1 MPFPDWFGSGQ
12 NEAVFLRRLLDHVS
26 DCLVAVDT
34 EGRVVLINE
43 PYCRLLG
50 GRQEDFIG
58 RHITEVV
65 SEKTRL
71 HLVAQGE
78 AVVTGVPLEVRGQQL
93 FARQVPVYQD
103 DRIIGAVG
111 LALFSNLNALK
122 KAVALAAQQDLSI
135 RSAGSGWVARHGVQ
149 DLIGTGARMD
159 ALRARIVQAAQH
171 ALPVLIQGES
181 GSGKELAAHA
191 IHAHSARARRP
202 FVWVNCA
209 SIPEGLIDA
218 ELFGYESGAFTGAR
232 ARGKPG
238 KFEIAN
244 GGTLFLDEIGDM
256 PLHLQASLLR
266 AVQNQEIVR
275 LGGTAPIAIDT
286 RIVCA
291 THRDLP
297 ALVRCG
303 AFRLDL
309 YYRLNVAGLRMP
321 ALRERD
327 DLADFIGL
335 LLQRVAQRE
344 GLEPRRMPAAV
355 LARFVQCPWP
365 GNTRQLENAL
375 LRFLLSG
382 EVALDEDAGLGAD
395 TGRPVADAANA
406 ADGGYSLQAGLD
418 RERDARIRQALRA
431 AEGRKDEAARLL
443 GISRASLYRELRRLG
458 AG

>member
-1 MPFPDWFGSGQ
+1 MAPSP
-12 NEAVFLRRLLDHVS
+12 
-26 DCLVAVDT
+26 
-34 EGRVVLINE
+34 
-43 PYCRLLG
+43 
-50 GRQEDFIG
+50 
-58 RHITEVV
+58 
-65 SEKTRL
+65 
-71 HLVAQGE
+71 
-78 AVVTGVPLEVRGQQL
+78 
-93 FARQVPVYQD
+93 
-103 DRIIGAVG
+103 
-111 LALFSNLNALK
+111 
-122 KAVALAAQQDLSI
+122 
-135 RSAGSGWVARHGVQ
+135 
-149 DLIGTGARMD
+149 
-159 ALRARIVQAAQH
+159 
-171 ALPVLIQGES
+171 
-181 GSGKELAAHA
+181 
-191 IHAHSARARRP
+191 
-202 FVWVNCA
+202 
-209 SIPEGLIDA
+209 
-218 ELFGYESGAFTGAR
+218 AR